1 MFHHHPGVSPK
12 QLCVSAHLECIRE
25 GAMSELYPNFEKLLA
40 SVEQNILQYQLL
52 QVESFQIVIKI
63 PPKIYLQ
70 KFETQTA

>member
-1 MFHHHPGVSPK
+1 
-12 QLCVSAHLECIRE
+12 
-25 GAMSELYPNFEKLLA
+25 MSELYPNFEKLLA

-70 KFETQTA
+70 KFETQTAWEQMLSCKYNRKNFTFEL